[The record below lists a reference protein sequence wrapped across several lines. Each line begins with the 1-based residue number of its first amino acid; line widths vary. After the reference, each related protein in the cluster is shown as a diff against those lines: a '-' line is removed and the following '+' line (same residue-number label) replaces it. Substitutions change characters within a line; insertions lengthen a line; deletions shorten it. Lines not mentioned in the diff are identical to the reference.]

1 MDNIINKN
9 DMTKKKHE
17 KYCEDL
23 KPTPMFADRE
33 NIKEAFDYARD
44 VMERSVSPEMTI
56 YGTTALMVIW
66 NTLANKYTLIKK

>member
-9 DMTKKKHE
+9 DMTE
-17 KYCEDL
+17 EL

-44 VMERSVSPEMTI
+44 VMEHSVSPEMAI

-66 NTLANKYTLIKK
+66 NALANKYKLTKK

>member
-1 MDNIINKN
+1 MDNIINTN
-9 DMTKKKHE
+9 DMTKKDKVV
-17 KYCEDL
+17 YEDL
-23 KPTPMFADRE
+23 KPTPMFADRA

-44 VMERSVSPEMTI
+44 VMERSVSPDMAI

>member
-1 MDNIINKN
+1 MDNIINTN
-9 DMTKKKHE
+9 DMIKKDKSKVE
-17 KYCEDL
+17 EL

-44 VMERSVSPEMTI
+44 VMERSVSPEMAI

-66 NTLANKYTLIKK
+66 NTLANKYKLVKK

>member
-1 MDNIINKN
+1 MDNIINTN
-9 DMTKKKHE
+9 DMTE
-17 KYCEDL
+17 EL

-44 VMERSVSPEMTI
+44 VMERSVSAEMQV
-56 YGTTALMVIW
+56 YGTTALAVIW

>member
-1 MDNIINKN
+1 MYNIINTN

-33 NIKEAFDYARD
+33 NIKEAFDYATN
-44 VMERSVSPEMTI
+44 VIERSVSAEMQI
-56 YGTTALMVIW
+56 YGTTALAVIW

>member
-1 MDNIINKN
+1 MI
-9 DMTKKKHE
+9 KKDKSKVE
-17 KYCEDL
+17 EL

-44 VMERSVSPEMTI
+44 VMERSVSPEMAI

-66 NTLANKYTLIKK
+66 NTLANKYKLVKK